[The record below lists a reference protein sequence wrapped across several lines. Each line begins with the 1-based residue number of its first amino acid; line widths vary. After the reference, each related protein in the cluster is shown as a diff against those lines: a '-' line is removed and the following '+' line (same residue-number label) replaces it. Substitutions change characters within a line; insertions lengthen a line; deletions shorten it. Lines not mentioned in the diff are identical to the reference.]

1 MTGKDAETGL
11 EASPPSGKKLTVL
24 QVVPELNSGGVERGA
39 IEIARRLVADGHR
52 ALIAS
57 KGGRMEG
64 LLKNVGGEL
73 VRLPLDSKNPLT
85 LKLNARRLADVIETL
100 NVDIVHA
107 RSRAPA
113 WSAYWACQRQGT
125 PFVTTYHGAYSEG
138 LPGKR
143 RYNSVMAKGDRVIAI
158 SQFIADLI
166 RERHETPEERLVVI
180 HRGADLELFNPA
192 KVSRSKALA
201 MAERWG
207 VADDDRPIFLLPG
220 RLTRWKGQEDLIDAA
235 AALRDQRGEDFLCVI
250 LGGDEGDGGFEKELQ
265 QRIEKRDL
273 GRIVRMVG
281 HEEDMTSA
289 YWLSSVV
296 VSASRDPEAFG
307 RIAVEGQAMGKPV
320 IATAHGGAMETVED
334 EVTGFHVAPGDPE
347 SLAAAMGRLC
357 DLSSEQRA
365 AIGQRGI
372 ARVEEAFGIASM
384 QAATMAVYRDLVG

>member
-1 MTGKDAETGL
+1 MSFLPD
-11 EASPPSGKKLTVL
+11 
-24 QVVPELNSGGVERGA
+24 
-39 IEIARRLVADGHR
+39 
-52 ALIAS
+52 
-57 KGGRMEG
+57 GGRMEG

-85 LKLNARRLADVIETL
+85 LKLNARRLSDVIETL

-235 AALRDQRGEDFLCVI
+235 AALCDQRGEDFLCVI

-372 ARVEEAFGIASM
+372 ARVEQAFSIASM